1 MSVSNYKKPNIK
13 TNFSNTPT
21 WLYLLVAVALY
32 SFGAVSFYSFIT
44 DFTTD
49 PENEEVLAQLS
60 EAFELLVPITMDF
73 LPLLIVFIVVFLVLT
88 LILAYV
94 ILWIMSKV
102 AKQVTIFVSIFFPVL
117 MIIIGVLMIGG
128 GILMPEDQIGASM
141 MGMFIAGFGVLL
153 LAFVIWKF
161 RVIARSGKFV
171 EFSAQLVL
179 DEKAVL
185 AMPLILG
192 LYSIVTG
199 FFMIFGF
206 LNIYSM
212 FEVTNAMG
220 ETELS
225 YPGLILAIIFEYFYL
240 IVYLGVYYSLSAG
253 VISYASDW
261 YRGLDPDLGS
271 AMKDVRQVFP
281 VILKFAFAMASVKI
295 IMQIF
300 TGATR
305 GQATRSRGRGNAGA
319 AIGGLIF
326 AALASIIISILGAIW
341 MFLNYFT
348 LVSIVQNK
356 KGLSD
361 SIKDSAK
368 TTWGALV
375 DVLVG
380 ETGFG
385 LTTFIFA
392 IVNSLLWLGVGFS
405 LGFAATQELAYGL
418 VFAVI
423 FVFLGSLPYS
433 VVTMPMKV
441 AFRSFIYSYAKD
453 SIEGFKK
460 PNRLPAELRDEFKVL
475 ARKDFKRRGMRD
487 PSEYF

>member
-1 MSVSNYKKPNIK
+1 MSVSSYKKPDIK
-13 TNFSNTPT
+13 TNFSSTPT
-21 WLYLLVAVALY
+21 WLYLIVVVALY
-32 SFGAVSFYSFIT
+32 VFGAYALLDFI
-44 DFTTD
+44 FNS
-49 PENEEVLAQLS
+49 ENASILTQIS
-60 EAFELLVPITMDF
+60 ETLKVLVPLSLDF
-73 LPLLIVFIVVFLVLT
+73 LPLLIVFIIVFLVVT
-88 LILAYV
+88 VIAAYV

-102 AKQVTIFVSIFFPVL
+102 ATQVTIFVSILFPAL
-117 MIIIGVLMIGG
+117 MMGAGVLLIGG
-128 GILMPEDQIGASM
+128 GLILPGDEQFAAS
-141 MGMFIAGFGVLL
+141 IAGFFIAIFGFLL

-161 RVIARSGKFV
+161 RVIKRSGKFV
-171 EFSAQLVL
+171 EFSARLVL

-185 AMPLILG
+185 AMPLLLG
-192 LYSIVTG
+192 IYTTITG
-199 FFMIFGF
+199 FFMLFGF
-206 LNIYSM
+206 IKIYTL
-212 FEVTNAMG
+212 FEVTNAIG

-240 IVYLGVYYSLSAG
+240 IVYLGIYYSLSAG

-281 VILKFAFAMASVKI
+281 IILKFAFAMATVKI

-300 TGATR
+300 TSSTR
-305 GQATRSRGRGNAGA
+305 GQRTNTAGRQNAGA

-326 AALASIIISILGAIW
+326 AAIAGIIISIIGGIW

-356 KGLSD
+356 KGLTD
-361 SIKDSAK
+361 SIKDSGK

-385 LTTFIFA
+385 LTTFIFSIA
-392 IVNSLLWLGVGFS
+392 NALLWLSVGFG
-405 LGFAATQELAYGL
+405 LGFAVTQELVYGII
-418 VFAVI
+418 FAII
-423 FVFLGSLPYS
+423 FVFLGMLPYN

-441 AFRSFIYSYAKD
+441 AFRTFIYSYAKD
-453 SIEGFKK
+453 SIEGHKK
-460 PNRLPAELRDEFKVL
+460 PSKLPAELRDEFKTLSHRDV
-475 ARKDFKRRGMRD
+475 KRRGMRD
-487 PSEYF
+487 PSKYF

>member
-32 SFGAVSFYSFIT
+32 AFGAISFFSFII
-44 DFTTD
+44 D
-49 PENEEVLAQLS
+49 PENAAILDELS
-60 EAFELLVPITMDF
+60 EGLKVLVPVSLDF
-73 LPLLIVFIVVFLVLT
+73 LPLLIVFIVTFLVVT

-102 AKQVTIFVSIFFPVL
+102 ATQVTIFVSVLFPVL
-117 MIIIGVLMIGG
+117 MMVIGILLIGG
-128 GILMPEDQIGASM
+128 GIIMPGDEQLGASM
-141 MGMFIAGFGVLL
+141 TGMIIAGFGFLL
-153 LAFVIWKF
+153 LAFVVWKF
-161 RVIARSGKFV
+161 RVIKRSGKFV

-185 AMPLILG
+185 AMPLLLG
-192 LYSIVTG
+192 VYSIITG
-199 FFMIFGF
+199 FFMLFGF
-206 LNIYSM
+206 LEIYSL

-220 ETELS
+220 EAELS

-240 IVYLGVYYSLSAG
+240 IVYLGIYYSLSAG

-305 GQATRSRGRGNAGA
+305 GQATSSRGRGNAGA

-326 AALASIIISILGAIW
+326 AALAAVMISILGAIW

-356 KGLSD
+356 KGLGD

-392 IVNSLLWLGVGFS
+392 MVNAVLWLGVGFS
-405 LGFAATQELAYGL
+405 LGFAVTQELAYGL
-418 VFAVI
+418 VFAII
-423 FVFLGSLPYS
+423 FVFLGFLPYN

-441 AFRSFIYSYAKD
+441 AFRTFIYSYAKD
-453 SIEGFKK
+453 SVEGFKK
-460 PNRLPAELRDEFKVL
+460 PSKLPAELRDEFRTL
-475 ARKDFKRRGMRD
+475 ARKDVKRRGMRD
-487 PSEYF
+487 PAEYF